1 MDNETNLDN
10 LFDDVFP
17 AQEAVAGDDGQQ
29 KDEIPAEEKTQQEE
43 PQKPQE
49 QSKDERA
56 AQAAA
61 RREREERE
69 RRREQR
75 AYQQA
80 RADMSALLKELGIE
94 RDDGST
100 IDTVEDLEAVAKAR
114 REDRLSKGSPTEAD
128 IQAIVDERLRQ
139 AQAPQQQGLS
149 PEERAEV
156 DRQLAEIR
164 AMDPAMTD
172 LNAIL
177 SSEAGPKFR
186 EYVYRGLGF
195 TEAYKLA
202 AEERLAGIKSN
213 RQGART
219 GGKDHLTSTSQRGGG
234 DVEVP
239 AETKEMYRLLMPD
252 MTDEQI
258 QKAYNADR
266 RKFGG

>member
-1 MDNETNLDN
+1 MDNETNLEN
-10 LFDDVFP
+10 LFDDVFEDKP
-17 AQEAVAGDDGQQ
+17 AESAGDDGQQ
-29 KDEIPAEEKTQQEE
+29 EEQKAPE
-43 PQKPQE
+43 PQEKPQ
-49 QSKDERA
+49 QS
-56 AQAAA
+56 AQENA
-61 RREREERE
+61 RQAEGRRIRE
-69 RRREQR
+69 REQR
-75 AYQQA
+75 AYQAA
-80 RADMSALLKELGIE
+80 RNEMSALLKELGIE
-94 RDDGST
+94 KSDGST

-186 EYVYRGLGF
+186 EYVDRGLGF

-202 AEERLAGIKSN
+202 AENRLAGIKSN

>member
-1 MDNETNLDN
+1 MDNDTNLDN
-10 LFDDVFP
+10 LFDDVFKET
-17 AQEAVAGDDGQQ
+17 ADDDGQQ
-29 KDEIPAEEKTQQEE
+29 PEKAPETQQVAAQE
-43 PQKPQE
+43 PQE

-56 AQAAA
+56 TQAAA

-75 AYQQA
+75 AYQAA
-80 RADMSALLKELGIE
+80 RNDVNALLKELGIE
-94 RDDGST
+94 KADGST
-100 IDTVEDLEAVAKAR
+100 IETVEDLEAVAKDI
-114 REDRLSKGSPTEAD
+114 REDRLSKGNPTEAD
-128 IQAIVDERLRQ
+128 IQAIVDERMRQ
-139 AQAPQQQGLS
+139 AQPQQPSLT

-164 AMDPAMTD
+164 QMDPAMTD

-186 EYVYRGLGF
+186 EYVDKGLGF

-202 AEERLAGIKSN
+202 AENRLAGIKSN

-266 RKFGG
+266 RKYGG

>member
-1 MDNETNLDN
+1 MDNETNLAN
-10 LFDDVFP
+10 LFDDVFNEKP
-17 AQEAVAGDDGQQ
+17 EESAGDDGQQ
-29 KDEIPAEEKTQQEE
+29 EQAPEE
-43 PQKPQE
+43 KPQE
-49 QSKDERA
+49 KPQQS
-56 AQAAA
+56 AQENA
-61 RREREERE
+61 RQAEGRRIRE
-69 RRREQR
+69 REQR
-75 AYQQA
+75 AYQAA
-80 RADMSALLKELGIE
+80 RSEMSALLKELGIE
-94 RDDGST
+94 KSDGST

-139 AQAPQQQGLS
+139 AQQPPAPAPMS
-149 PEERAEV
+149 AEDRAAV

-164 AMDPAMTD
+164 QMDPEMKD

-177 SSEAGPKFR
+177 QSPAGPRFR
-186 EYVYRGLGF
+186 ELVEKGLDF
-195 TEAYKLA
+195 KDAYKLA
-202 AEERLAGIKSN
+202 AEDRLAGIRAN

-266 RKFGG
+266 RKYGG

>member
-1 MDNETNLDN
+1 MDTDTNLEN
-10 LFDDVFP
+10 LFDDVFEEKP
-17 AQEAVAGDDGQQ
+17 AETSGDDGQQ
-29 KDEIPAEEKTQQEE
+29 DKAPEKEEKAPEKQQTA
-43 PQKPQE
+43 QE
-49 QSKDERA
+49 NAR
-56 AQAAA
+56 QAEG
-61 RREREERE
+61 RRIRE
-69 RRREQR
+69 REQR
-75 AYQQA
+75 AYQAA
-80 RADMSALLKELGIE
+80 RSEMSALLKELGIE
-94 RDDGST
+94 KADGST

-128 IQAIVDERLRQ
+128 IQAIVDERLRK
-139 AQAPQQQGLS
+139 AQAPQQVLS

-172 LNAIL
+172 LGAIMQ
-177 SSEAGPKFR
+177 SDAGAKFR
-186 EYVYRGLGF
+186 ELVEKGLDF
-195 TEAYKLA
+195 VDAYKLA
-202 AEERLAGIKSN
+202 AENRLAGIKSN

-219 GGKDHLTSTSQRGGG
+219 GGKDHLTSTASRGSG

-266 RKFGG
+266 RKYGG

>member
-10 LFDDVFP
+10 LFDDVFEEKP
-17 AQEAVAGDDGQQ
+17 EESAGDDGQQ
-29 KDEIPAEEKTQQEE
+29 EQAPEE
-43 PQKPQE
+43 KPQE
-49 QSKDERA
+49 KPQQS
-56 AQAAA
+56 AQENA
-61 RREREERE
+61 RQAEGRRIRE
-69 RRREQR
+69 REQR
-75 AYQQA
+75 AYQAA
-80 RADMSALLKELGIE
+80 RSEMSALLKELGIE
-94 RDDGST
+94 KSDGST

-139 AQAPQQQGLS
+139 AQAPQQPQGLT

-177 SSEAGPKFR
+177 ASEAGPKFR
-186 EYVYRGLGF
+186 EYVDRGLGF

-266 RKFGG
+266 RKYGG

>member
-1 MDNETNLDN
+1 MDNETNLEN
-10 LFDDVFP
+10 LFDDVFEEKP
-17 AQEAVAGDDGQQ
+17 AESAGDDGQ
-29 KDEIPAEEKTQQEE
+29 KEEAPEKKEEAPAKQSAQENA
-43 PQKPQE
+43 
-49 QSKDERA
+49 R
-56 AQAAA
+56 QAEG
-61 RREREERE
+61 RRIRE
-69 RRREQR
+69 REQR
-75 AYQQA
+75 AYQAA
-80 RADMSALLKELGIE
+80 RSEMSALLKELGIE
-94 RDDGST
+94 KLDGST

-139 AQAPQQQGLS
+139 AQAPQQGLS

-186 EYVYRGLGF
+186 EYVDRGLGF

-266 RKFGG
+266 RKYGG

>member
-1 MDNETNLDN
+1 MDNETNLEN
-10 LFDDVFP
+10 LFDDVFEKP
-17 AQEAVAGDDGQQ
+17 AGDD
-29 KDEIPAEEKTQQEE
+29 DQQEVPE
-43 PQKPQE
+43 KKEEVPE
-49 QSKDERA
+49 SKDEA
-56 AQAAA
+56 PAKQSAQENA
-61 RREREERE
+61 RQAEGRRIRE
-69 RRREQR
+69 REQR
-75 AYQQA
+75 AYQAA
-80 RADMSALLKELGIE
+80 RSEMSALLKELGIE
-94 RDDGST
+94 KSDGST
-100 IDTVEDLEAVAKAR
+100 INTVEDLEAVAKER
-114 REDRLSKGSPTEAD
+114 REDRLNKGSPTESD

-139 AQAPQQQGLS
+139 IQAPRQRSLS

-177 SSEAGPKFR
+177 QSEAGPKFR
-186 EYVYRGLGF
+186 EYVDKGLGF

-202 AEERLAGIKSN
+202 AEKRLAGIKTN
-213 RQGART
+213 RQTRT

>member
-1 MDNETNLDN
+1 MDNETNLEN
-10 LFDDVFP
+10 LFDDVFEDKP
-17 AQEAVAGDDGQQ
+17 AESAGDDGQQ
-29 KDEIPAEEKTQQEE
+29 EEQKAPE
-43 PQKPQE
+43 PQEKPQ
-49 QSKDERA
+49 QS
-56 AQAAA
+56 AQENA
-61 RREREERE
+61 RQAEGRRIRE
-69 RRREQR
+69 REQR
-75 AYQQA
+75 AYQAA
-80 RADMSALLKELGIE
+80 RSEMSALLKELGIE
-94 RDDGST
+94 KSDGST

-139 AQAPQQQGLS
+139 AQAPQKQGLS

-177 SSEAGPKFR
+177 ASEAGPKFR
-186 EYVYRGLGF
+186 EYVDRGLGF
-195 TEAYKLA
+195 TDAYKLA

-266 RKFGG
+266 RKYGG

>member
-10 LFDDVFP
+10 LFDDVFEEKP
-17 AQEAVAGDDGQQ
+17 AESAGDDGQQ
-29 KDEIPAEEKTQQEE
+29 EEQKAPE
-43 PQKPQE
+43 PQEKPQ
-49 QSKDERA
+49 QS
-56 AQAAA
+56 AQENA
-61 RREREERE
+61 RQAEGRRIRE
-69 RRREQR
+69 REQR
-75 AYQQA
+75 AYQAA
-80 RADMSALLKELGIE
+80 RSEMSALLKELGIE
-94 RDDGST
+94 KSDGST

-139 AQAPQQQGLS
+139 AQAPQQGLS

-186 EYVYRGLGF
+186 EYVDRGLGF